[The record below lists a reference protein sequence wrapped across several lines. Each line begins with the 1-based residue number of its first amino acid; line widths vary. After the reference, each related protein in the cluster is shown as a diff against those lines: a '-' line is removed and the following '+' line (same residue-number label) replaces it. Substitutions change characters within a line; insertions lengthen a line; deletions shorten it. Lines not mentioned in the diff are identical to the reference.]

1 MTTFFSNEEED
12 DEEEGKD
19 ETDAAK
25 QLKASIFLN
34 IAACDIKLGELREAI
49 EFCDKALEIEPQ
61 NQKALYRKGKA
72 LALLQEWDE
81 SKKIFQSLLQS
92 DPENNDVKRELVLK
106 SLTCFEMFIFLKA
119 KLKKAKNEYLEKEKK
134 FYSTAFKVIL

>member
-1 MTTFFSNEEED
+1 LTTFFSNEDED

-19 ETDAAK
+19 ETDTAK

-34 IAACDIKLGELREAI
+34 IAACDIKLGEWREAI
-49 EFCDKALEIEPQ
+49 EFCDKALDIEPQ

-81 SKKIFQSLLQS
+81 SKKIFQSLLQL
-92 DPENNDVKRELVLK
+92 DPENNDVKRELVFQ
-106 SLTCFEMFIFLKA
+106 S
-119 KLKKAKNEYLEKEKK
+119 
-134 FYSTAFKVIL
+134 